1 VEAIFNDPRS
11 KLPARIECWMLPLQP
26 YNFRVIYKKGTV
38 NEADYLS
45 RHLTTT
51 QRKTTIEEK
60 IADNYVI
67 YIINNSLKGL
77 NRGSSFN
84 LLYNKLIINN
94 AYRSQVTLQDIMEAT
109 LSDTILKKS

>member
-1 VEAIFNDPRS
+1 
-11 KLPARIECWMLPLQP
+11 MLRLQP
-26 YNFRVIYKKGTV
+26 YNFHVIYKKGTV

-45 RHLTTT
+45 RHPTTT

-77 NRGSSFN
+77 NPSSSIN
-84 LLYNKLIINN
+84 LLYNKLIITML
-94 AYRSQVTLQDIMEAT
+94 YRSQVTLQDIMEAT
-109 LSDTILKKS
+109 LSDIILKKS